1 MSISKVGF
9 NKLLPSFEALEVV
22 EAEDNLVGDSIG
34 GKGLS
39 LVNTCS
45 VFMPERLK
53 PSKNKGNRGQEAKNQ
68 GTEKNLSTVS
78 SSREIN
84 KTLKTNKNKCDQI
97 DLGKKFLPK
106 FEKW

>member
-53 PSKNKGNRGQEAKNQ
+53 PCKNKGNRGQEAKNQ
-68 GTEKNLSTVS
+68 GTEKNLPTVS
-78 SSREIN
+78 SSREII
-84 KTLKTNKNKCDQI
+84 TLKTNKNKCDQI
-97 DLGKKFLPK
+97 DLGKNFLPK